1 MVLLSGA
8 HIDRVSRPT
17 HTHTRP
23 IAHAR
28 FTSRV
33 NSHSHTPHRTHARLY
48 LSCLSCA
55 ELGTLGFE
63 IEHLLEHR
71 RHVGEVGGVDAL
83 KHGSTLGWER
93 RRHAALRHLGDQLAQ
108 EGVAKLHAGDR
119 ERVQRSELR
128 EEAEVST
135 GGGVVCG
142 ECGGQDD
149 TF

>member
-8 HIDRVSRPT
+8 HIDHVSRPT
-17 HTHTRP
+17 HTHT
-23 IAHAR
+23 
-28 FTSRV
+28 
-33 NSHSHTPHRTHARLY
+33 PHRTRPLY

-55 ELGTLGFE
+55 ELGTLRFE

-83 KHGSTLGWER
+83 EHGSTLGWER
-93 RRHAALRHLGDQLAQ
+93 SRHAALRHLGDQLAQ

-128 EEAEVST
+128 EEAEVSM

-149 TF
+149 TFKE